1 MFAKIFRFLLPS
13 AALTLSAVVAPMAAP
28 GCDSAPATAPAAD
41 RPAPEAPP
49 VAKPRLLTARPVDRS
64 ATASAPAA
72 ASAAPAT
79 ATASA
84 PATPA
89 RAPTRSRS
97 VAASPAPDAPD
108 APAAPARRTATDA
121 ERAAAARM
129 SAESAARRRA
139 AAQARSEQAVDE
151 GSATAKVWSVFLASF
166 TGDDHPADAAATR
179 DLIARRYPALADA
192 FVNSGPR
199 GSMVL
204 VGRFDG
210 PKDPQ
215 AQARLKAVKEL
226 ADGAGRAFPRA
237 MLTRTATDVD
247 PGPPGPNDL
256 RTVRQRFPKAA
267 LYSLQVAVWS
277 AFDSKELRYAD
288 LKRAAEAYCRELRMR
303 GEEAYYFHDAYSRT
317 STVMVGVYGP
327 DAYDPK
333 STLYSP
339 EVQAAMKRFPK
350 HLVNGEELLVPI
362 DPRKPEGAAVPQP
375 PRLVEIPR
383 M

>member
-1 MFAKIFRFLLPS
+1 MFAKIFRFVSPCAVAL
-13 AALTLSAVVAPMAAP
+13 AALALLTAVP
-28 GCDSAPATAPAAD
+28 GCDSAPAAPPAAD
-41 RPAPEAPP
+41 RPSPEAPAAP
-49 VAKPRLLTARPVDRS
+49 KARLLTARPADRS
-64 ATASAPAA
+64 TA
-72 ASAAPAT
+72 ASAS
-79 ATASA
+79 TASTTSA
-84 PATPA
+84 AAGGSTA
-89 RAPTRSRS
+89 RAPAKSAPST
-97 VAASPAPDAPD
+97 VPAPPSAAEPPS
-108 APAAPARRTATDA
+108 PAAPPTRRTATDA

-139 AAQARSEQAVDE
+139 AAQARSEPTVE
-151 GSATAKVWSVFLASF
+151 GGDATAKVWSVFLASF

-192 FVNSGPR
+192 FVSSGPR

-204 VGRFDG
+204 VGRFEG

-215 AQARLKAVKEL
+215 AQAKLKAVKEL

-256 RTVRQRFPKAA
+256 RSVRQRFPKAA

-303 GEEAYYFHDAYSRT
+303 GEDAYYFHDAYSRT

-362 DPRKPEGAAVPQP
+362 DPRKPEGAAVPQA